1 MRQAPR
7 IAVVGERDA
16 SQSLLREAEHVG
28 KGIAERGAI
37 LICGGMGGVMEAAA
51 KGCSLAGGRVVGIL
65 PTENAED
72 ANAYVTIPVVTG
84 MGEGRNII
92 VVRSAQAVIAV
103 GGRYGTLSEVALALR
118 LRIPVIGLHTWVFSR
133 EAVDEP
139 DAVIRVASA
148 QAAVAAAW
156 DAIENSQ

>member
-16 SQSLLREAEHVG
+16 SQSLLRDAQHVG

-51 KGCSLAGGRVVGIL
+51 KGSSLAGGTVVGIL
-65 PTENAED
+65 PTENADD
-72 ANAYVTIPVVTG
+72 ANAYVAIPVVTG

-133 EAVDEP
+133 EAPDEP